1 MANCNTAYDP
11 GRRPIAAAWMVY
23 FVIAADQVALP
34 SAASLVTADLGV
46 SVSVLQIALALFSV
60 VAASLYLVTGRLGDL
75 VGHRAVFRY
84 ATIFLFAGEMLAALA
99 TNAVML
105 LVGWALLRGIGFA
118 LALPNVLAM
127 LTGYPAQRRN
137 TVFAAYATGGPT
149 GALLGP
155 LAMGWIAT
163 AFSWRIFFGA
173 ELVLLLAAFLLA
185 GRIPSRRRAGGASMD
200 IAGAAL
206 AIAGSSAIILAATL
220 AGTYGWLRLARPVV
234 MGQRVLYAGEWSP
247 AIMVAVAGLVVTSL
261 LVLHLR
267 RRERRGALPLF
278 RVSLFANRGFVVGWL
293 VIACVFFV
301 LSSVMF
307 TVPVFV
313 QTAHGLDPVR
323 TSWVISSFALAM
335 VLGGAFS
342 GVFVRWMAVRTVLV
356 TGALVIA
363 AGLGVAS
370 GLVDSVVPFA
380 AVLALAGLGTGLVF
394 AQAPNAAMSAVAEGE
409 RGDAGGLNAVGEES
423 GVGLGVAV
431 SGSVLIGLG
440 ITVGAMRATGL
451 LLVGVAL
458 LMVVGTILLPR
469 ERPE

>member
-1 MANCNTAYDP
+1 
-11 GRRPIAAAWMVY
+11 
-23 FVIAADQVALP
+23 LP
-34 SAASLVTADLGV
+34 SAASRVTADLGV

-84 ATIFLFAGEMLAALA
+84 ATVFLFAGEMLAALA
-99 TNAVML
+99 TNAWML
-105 LVGWALLRGIGFA
+105 IAGWALLRGIGFA

-127 LTGYPAQRRN
+127 LTGYPAERRN
-137 TVFAAYATGGPT
+137 AVFAAYATGGPT

-155 LAMGWIAT
+155 LAMGWVAM
-163 AFSWRIFFGA
+163 ALSWRVFFGA
-173 ELVLLLAAFLLA
+173 ELVLLLAAFMLA
-185 GRIPSRRRAGGASMD
+185 GRVPSRRREAGASMD

-206 AIAGSSAIILAATL
+206 ATVSSSAIILAATL
-220 AGTYGWLRLARPVV
+220 AGTYGWGRLARPVV
-234 MGQRVLYAGEWSP
+234 VGTRTLYAGEWSP
-247 AIMVAVAGLVVTSL
+247 ALMVAFAGLVLTSL

-267 RRERRGALPLF
+267 RRERRGAMPLF
-278 RVSLFANRGFVVGWL
+278 RVSLFANRGFVVGWF

-313 QTAHGLDPVR
+313 QTAHDLDPMR

-335 VLGGAFS
+335 VLGGALS
-342 GVFVRWMAVRTVLV
+342 GLFARRTTVRTVLV
-356 TGALVIA
+356 SGAVIIA
-363 AGLGVAS
+363 AGLGAAS
-370 GLVDSVVPFA
+370 GLVENVVPFA
-380 AVLALAGLGTGLVF
+380 AVLALAGFGTGLVF
-394 AQAPNAAMSAVAEGE
+394 AQAPNAAMSAVAQTE

-440 ITVGAMRATGL
+440 ITMAAMRTTGL

-458 LMVVGTILLPR
+458 LMVVGTLVLPR
-469 ERPE
+469 ARKAP